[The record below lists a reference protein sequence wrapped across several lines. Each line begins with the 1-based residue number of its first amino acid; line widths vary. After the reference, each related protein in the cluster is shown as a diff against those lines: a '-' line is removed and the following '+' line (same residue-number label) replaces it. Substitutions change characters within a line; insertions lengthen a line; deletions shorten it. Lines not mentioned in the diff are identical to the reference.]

1 MLSSNM
7 SFKVIVMF
15 KVLVISGVFGLE
27 ILVGLEN
34 LMQSVSSERRD
45 HSTFDHKIAAE

>member
-1 MLSSNM
+1 MGDAS
-7 SFKVIVMF
+7 
-15 KVLVISGVFGLE
+15 SGVFGLE